1 MGTAYL
7 LEEVICLMSRL
18 LIVVESEQD
27 WAPYFPSDQ
36 VISFDNYLQ
45 GTAIKSNRT
54 RVINLCRKF
63 GYLSK
68 GYYCSLLAEARGHSV
83 IPSVKTLNDLRNQ
96 HSFAIIREHLHSQ
109 SEKFL
114 KKLALGTE
122 PKLSFWI
129 FFGESTVPELQ
140 KLARELFEQQPCPIL
155 RVELEWEG
163 SWRVSSLKVS
173 ALHSLKKDAEQEA
186 FASALDHFSAQLW
199 RKQKTQKISRYDMAI
214 LVNPDDPLPPSDE
227 KALKKFVKIGSK
239 LGIHVDFI
247 GRKDIRKLPE
257 YDMLFIR
264 ETTNINHHT
273 FQFACRAEA
282 EGLAVMDDPQSIIRC
297 TNKVYLADLFS
308 ARGIP
313 TPKTR
318 LISNQSS
325 EILDQIAKELGFPI
339 ILKIP
344 DGSFSRGM
352 IKVESRADFD
362 GAVSELLKHSA
373 LLLAQEFVFTDFDWR
388 IGVLNGK
395 PLYACKYIMARD
407 HWQIYDHSN
416 QSDPSGGFVTMPTYE
431 VPKAVINTEIIAA
444 SIIGKGLYGVDLKQ
458 LKDRVVVI
466 EVNDNPRLDSFLEDD
481 FICDVL
487 YHMILQEFIHQ
498 VQKIRHQRE
507 ELTF

>member
-1 MGTAYL
+1 
-7 LEEVICLMSRL
+7 MSRL

-27 WAPYFPSDQ
+27 WAPYFPSEH
-36 VISFDNYLQ
+36 VITFDNYLQ
-45 GTAIKSNRT
+45 LGTTKTNRT
-54 RVINLCRKF
+54 RVINLCKKF

-96 HSFAIIREHLHSQ
+96 HSFAIIQEHLHSQ

-114 KKLALGTE
+114 KKLASRAE
-122 PKLSFWI
+122 PELEFWI
-129 FFGESTVPELQ
+129 FFGESSVPELQ
-140 KLARELFEQQPCPIL
+140 KLARELFEQQPCPIM
-155 RVELEWEG
+155 RAKLEWDG
-163 SWRVSSLKVS
+163 SWRVSSLKVT
-173 ALHSLKKDAEQEA
+173 ALHTLQESEQEA
-186 FASALDHFSAQLW
+186 FANALDHFSAQLW
-199 RKQKTQKISRYDMAI
+199 RKQKTQKISRYNMAI
-214 LVNPDDPLPPSDE
+214 LVNPEDPLPPSDD
-227 KALKKFVKIGSK
+227 KALKKFVKIGHK

-308 ARGIP
+308 TRGIP

-318 LISNQSS
+318 LISNQSPA
-325 EILDQIAKELGFPI
+325 ILDQIAEQLGFPI

-352 IKVESRADFD
+352 IKVESRDTFD
-362 GAVSELLKHSA
+362 KAVGDLLKHSA
-373 LLLAQEFVFTDFDWR
+373 LLLAQEFVYTDYDWR
-388 IGVLNGK
+388 VGVLNGK
-395 PLYACKYIMARD
+395 PLYACKYFMATD
-407 HWQIYDHSN
+407 HWQIYDHT
-416 QSDPSGGFVTMPTYE
+416 QAEPSGGFVTMPTYE
-431 VPKAVINTEIIAA
+431 VPKAVINTAVKAA
-444 SIIGKGLYGVDLKQ
+444 SMIGNGLYGVDLKQ

-466 EVNDNPRLDSFLEDD
+466 EVNDNPSIDAGVEDE
-481 FICDVL
+481 FIGDEL
-487 YHMILQEFIHQ
+487 YQMILQEFIHR
-498 VQKIRHQRE
+498 VQKIRHLKE
-507 ELTF
+507 ELPL

>member
-1 MGTAYL
+1 
-7 LEEVICLMSRL
+7 MSRL

-173 ALHSLKKDAEQEA
+173 ALHRLKTDEEQEA

-199 RKQKTQKISRYDMAI
+199 RKQKAQKISRYDMAI

-297 TNKVYLADLFS
+297 TNKVYLADLFN

-318 LISNQSS
+318 LISNQST
-325 EILDQIAKELGFPI
+325 EILDQIADELGFPI

-395 PLYACKYIMARD
+395 PLYACKYFMARD

-431 VPKAVINTEIIAA
+431 VPKAVINTAIKAA
-444 SIIGKGLYGVDLKQ
+444 SMIGKGLYGVDLKQ

-466 EVNDNPRLDSFLEDD
+466 EVNDNPSIDAGVEDE
-481 FICDVL
+481 FIGDEL

>member
-1 MGTAYL
+1 
-7 LEEVICLMSRL
+7 MSRL

-45 GTAIKSNRT
+45 GKAVKHNRT

-114 KKLALGTE
+114 KKLTQRAD

-140 KLARELFEQQPCPIL
+140 KLARELFEQQPCPIM
-155 RVELEWEG
+155 RVDLEWEG

-173 ALHSLKKDAEQEA
+173 ALHSLKKDEEQEA
-186 FASALDHFSAQLW
+186 FANALDHFSAQLW

-214 LVNPDDPLPPSDE
+214 LVNPDDPLPPSDD

-297 TNKVYLADLFS
+297 TNKVYLADLFN

-318 LISNQSS
+318 LISNQSTDV
-325 EILDQIAKELGFPI
+325 LDQIAEELGFPI

-362 GAVSELLKHSA
+362 GAVSDLLKHSA

-388 IGVLNGK
+388 VGVLNGK
-395 PLYACKYIMARD
+395 PLYACKYFMARD

-416 QSDPSGGFVTMPTYE
+416 QTDPSGGFVTMPTYE
-431 VPKAVINTEIIAA
+431 VPKAVINTAIKAA
-444 SIIGKGLYGVDLKQ
+444 SMIGKGLYGVDLKQ

-466 EVNDNPRLDSFLEDD
+466 EVNDNPSIDAGVEDE
-481 FICDVL
+481 FIGDEL

>member
-1 MGTAYL
+1 
-7 LEEVICLMSRL
+7 MSRL

-27 WAPYFPSDQ
+27 WAPYFPSEH
-36 VISFDNYLQ
+36 VITFDNYLQ
-45 GTAIKSNRT
+45 LSTTKTNRT

-96 HSFAIIREHLHSQ
+96 HSFAIIQEHLHSQ

-114 KKLALGTE
+114 KKLASREE
-122 PKLSFWI
+122 PKLTFWI
-129 FFGESTVPELQ
+129 FFGESSVPELQ
-140 KLARELFEQQPCPIL
+140 KLGRELFEQQPCPIM
-155 RVELEWEG
+155 RAELEWDG
-163 SWRVSSLKVS
+163 SWRVSSLKVK
-173 ALHSLKKDAEQEA
+173 ALHSLKEDAEQEA
-186 FASALDHFSAQLW
+186 FANALDHFSAQLW
-199 RKQKTQKISRYDMAI
+199 RKQRTQKISRYDMAI

-227 KALKKFVKIGSK
+227 KALKKFVKIGNK

-308 ARGIP
+308 TRGIP

-318 LISNQSS
+318 LISNLSPA
-325 EILDQIAKELGFPI
+325 ILDNIASELGFPL
-339 ILKIP
+339 ILKVP

-352 IKVESRADFD
+352 VKAEDRAALDN
-362 GAVSELLKHSA
+362 GVAELLKHSA
-373 LLLAQEFVFTDFDWR
+373 LLLAQEFVYTDFDWR

-395 PLYACKYIMARD
+395 PLYACKYFMARD
-407 HWQIYDHSN
+407 HWQIYDHTN
-416 QSDPSGGFVTMPTYE
+416 TADPSGGFVTMPTYE
-431 VPKAVINTEIIAA
+431 VPKAVINTAIKAA
-444 SIIGKGLYGVDLKQ
+444 SMIGNGLYGVDLKQ

-466 EVNDNPRLDSFLEDD
+466 EINDNPSIDAGVEDE
-481 FICDVL
+481 FIGDEL
-487 YHMILQEFIHQ
+487 YHMILQEFIHR
-498 VQKIRHQRE
+498 VQKIRHQKE
-507 ELTF
+507 ESPY